1 MHQETKMLR
10 QEVILLPETDRIV
23 LSEEVISK
31 LPVGG
36 SIRSRSQKEGE
47 KGLILKKEEG
57 GLVVIESKRDT
68 MRIEQRTSFETNE
81 THAIE
86 EVKRRQPYY
95 LYVGVI
101 LMLIIIGK
109 VFSK

>member
-1 MHQETKMLR
+1 MLR
-10 QEVILLPETDRIV
+10 QEVILLPETDWIV
-23 LSEEVISK
+23 LSEEAIRK

-36 SIRSRSQKEGE
+36 SIRSRSLKEGE
-47 KGLILKKEEG
+47 NGIIFKKEEG

-68 MRIEQRTSFETNE
+68 MRIEQITSLEKNE

-86 EVKRRQPYY
+86 EVKRSQPYL

-101 LMLIIIGK
+101 LILIIIGK